1 MQKDADVLL
10 LVRNEGP
17 GYEAM
22 VPGKLYEYLAARRP
36 IVAMVGTSEASGL
49 ARACGAAVAAPNDGE
64 AAVAAVFAVLDRAPA
79 AAQPDEAAI
88 ESLLHA
94 RSRRAL
100 AGTLAAE
107 LSAAIAGR
115 RPGPGGT

>member
-1 MQKDADVLL
+1 MQREADVLL

-64 AAVAAVFAVLDRAPA
+64 AAVAAVFAVLDRAPT
-79 AAQPDEAAI
+79 AAQPDDEAI

-100 AGTLAAE
+100 AGMLAQE
-107 LSAAIAGR
+107 LSAAIAGD
-115 RPGPGGT
+115 PGRTP